1 MYLETMQEIYSN
13 TTKVY
18 VGNKAGNSVLY
29 LPLDKIV
36 EAGRQRAAEAASAGV
51 APPASGAQ
59 APAPAVFAPASAA
72 AAASAPR
79 AAAPAAASPASG
91 SDSRSRE
98 ALRSRSRTDDL
109 Q

>member
-1 MYLETMQEIYSN
+1 S
-13 TTKVY
+13 
-18 VGNKAGNSVLY
+18 G
-29 LPLDKIV
+29 
-36 EAGRQRAAEAASAGV
+36 AGR

-59 APAPAVFAPASAA
+59 EPPRAVSAPASAA